1 MNKEVIE
8 KYHDTFRLG
17 YAKLEDKYMLFM
29 EILQEHL
36 DDYEFG
42 FPSQV
47 VYKHLSSHYL
57 KDIQF
62 TEMVQ
67 DANLYLDSGTKK
79 VKIWVLRV
87 DIYPEVLEKNNLS
100 MEELSQNIQASLGA
114 KSEE

>member
-1 MNKEVIE
+1 MNKEVKE

-47 VYKHLSSHYL
+47 VYKHLSNYYL

-62 TEMVQ
+62 TEMAQ
-67 DANLYLDSGTKK
+67 DANLYLESGTKK
-79 VKIWVLRV
+79 VRIWVMRV
-87 DIYPEVLEKNNLS
+87 DIYPKVLEKNNLT
-100 MEELSQNIQASLGA
+100 MEELSQNIQASLGV
-114 KSEE
+114 KNGE